1 MFIILLL
8 KKLAEEFE
16 GQFEHIGENTE
27 KKSLFSFPIEIKK
40 SAKDDDEHIV
50 RISYKIK
57 LIHSGRFKTISLSSL
72 VDNLVEGIHNIKCKD
87 CNCLLK
93 YQRANDSLQM
103 FIL

>member
-1 MFIILLL
+1 M
-8 KKLAEEFE
+8 
-16 GQFEHIGENTE
+16 E
-27 KKSLFSFPIEIKK
+27 KEIKK
-40 SAKDDDEHIV
+40 SSKDDDEHIV

-57 LIHSGRFKTISLSSL
+57 LIDSGRFKTISLSSL

-87 CNCLLK
+87 YNCLLK